1 MTQVSISPAEPRTAD
16 TVTAAATGTDPSGLS
31 LTYNYQWLRNGVAV
45 LGATGASLD
54 LGLAGAGD
62 RGDQVTVR
70 VRAFNG
76 SSWSAP
82 VTSSAVTVADTAPA
96 IAVITDRTTVEG
108 SAANLSVSA
117 SDVDGDSMS
126 YTATGLPPGLAL
138 NVASGQVTGTP
149 PLGSA
154 GAYFVTIVV
163 NDGSLTASRP
173 FTWTVTAADL
183 PPTAPTGLVARATTT
198 SVALDWADA
207 TEVDVAGYRVYRA
220 TSASGPFTQLGGTLA
235 ASTSTDQAPL
245 LGSAV
250 YAVATVDLAG
260 QESARTTV
268 SVDRRVT
275 LLGVSTATRA
285 SVKSLSVNRPANLL
299 TNDVLLAVVVTPS
312 SQIPTAPSGW
322 TRVRTDVSGIAVR
335 QSVYVRRVSAS
346 EPASYSWSVSGKDDI
361 SIAVLGYRGADG
373 TVLPASGGSVT
384 ASSTSI
390 PAASV
395 ATTAGYLLVSTF
407 AVRGTASLTEPATYD
422 ARARLVSP
430 TSRSTTLLVTDAV
443 ATTTGSTTLPQAVSA
458 QATTGLGAS
467 MSWRVL

>member
-1 MTQVSISPAEPRTAD
+1 LRASRLSASDWAQECTQ
-16 TVTAAATGTDPSGLS
+16 
-31 LTYNYQWLRNGVAV
+31 
-45 LGATGASLD
+45 GASLK
-54 LGLAGAGD
+54 A
-62 RGDQVTVR
+62 RMQR
-70 VRAFNG
+70 
-76 SSWSAP
+76 
-82 VTSSAVTVADTAPA
+82 
-96 IAVITDRTTVEG
+96 RTG
-108 SAANLSVSA
+108 WW
-117 SDVDGDSMS
+117 
-126 YTATGLPPGLAL
+126 
-138 NVASGQVTGTP
+138 
-149 PLGSA
+149 
-154 GAYFVTIVV
+154 
-163 NDGSLTASRP
+163 TASARY
-173 FTWTVTAADL
+173 
-183 PPTAPTGLVARATTT
+183 PTLFPLSGEATDATTT
-198 SVALDWADA
+198 GGDA
-207 TEVDVAGYRVYRA
+207 HAGENPLTTNGSRRGRLPGLPRHLGI
-220 TSASGPFTQLGGTLA
+220 GPFTQLGETLT

-322 TRVRTDVSGIAVR
+322 TRVRTDVSGNAVR

-346 EPASYSWSVSGKDDI
+346 EPASYSWSVSGEDDI

-373 TVLPASGGSVT
+373 TMLPASGGSVT
-384 ASSTSI
+384 ASSTLI